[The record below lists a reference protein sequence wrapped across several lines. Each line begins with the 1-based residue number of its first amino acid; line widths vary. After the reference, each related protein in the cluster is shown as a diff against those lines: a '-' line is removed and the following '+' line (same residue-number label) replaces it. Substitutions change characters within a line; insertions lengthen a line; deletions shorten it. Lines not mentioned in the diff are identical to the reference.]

1 MNVAVN
7 KVVTVTYILHANLPS
22 AEKQH
27 IETADA
33 SRPLTFLNGVGM
45 MIPGFEK
52 GLEGKKVG
60 DSFSFVIEAAD
71 AYGENDET
79 AIVKLPIEIFKVEDK
94 IDYDMLKVGNMLP
107 MSDNQGNTM
116 NGKVVACD
124 DTMVTMDFNHPLSGH
139 QLHFSGEI
147 LEIRDASV
155 EEIEHGHVH

>member
-22 AEKQH
+22 EEKVH

-33 SRPLTFLNGVGM
+33 SRPLSFMHGVGM
-45 MIPGFEK
+45 MIPGFEQ
-52 GLEGKKVG
+52 GLEGKKSG
-60 DSFSFVIEAAD
+60 DSFSFVIEAVD
-71 AYGENDET
+71 GYGENDAN
-79 AIVKLPIEIFKVEDK
+79 AIIKLPVEIFKVEDK
-94 IDYDMLKVGNMLP
+94 IDFEVLKVGNMLP
-107 MSDNQGNTM
+107 MSDNEGNTM
-116 NGKVVACD
+116 NGRVVGHD

-147 LEIRDASV
+147 IDIRDASA